1 MVPFKNDL
9 KGSGGL
15 ETEFVK
21 ILYYHL
27 DKDYSGEYKT
37 FNFPRFCTI
46 IDGEIK
52 VTMNTDKTLTYDSG
66 NFLLLPSYSHV
77 HMNITKNTK
86 ALVFEFNNSLIET
99 VLKKTDILKSSRK
112 TLNNKSRYI
121 LGNNRKEIAE
131 DIWNLFVTSREK
143 NSNKKFLIDLYVQK
157 LVYDLIQDESTHNF
171 LYPNESHP
179 VSKSIK
185 FIDKNITNNISVKE
199 LAESLYMSES
209 NFSHM
214 FKKNTGCNPIE
225 YIRDKKLE
233 HSKELLKT
241 KSVTETSYDLGYDN
255 ISYFIKLF
263 KKKYGLTPKQHQ
275 ISLTKKDNNNI

>member
-9 KGSGGL
+9 KGNGGL

-46 IDGEIK
+46 VDGEIK
-52 VTMNTDKTLTYDSG
+52 VTLENGKILIYNRD
-66 NFLLLPSYSHV
+66 NFLLLPSDSNV
-77 HMNITKNTK
+77 HMDITKNTK
-86 ALVFEFNNSLIET
+86 ALAFEFSNNLIET

-112 TLNNKSRYI
+112 SLEHKNYM
-121 LGNNRKEIAE
+121 LGSKRNEIAE

-143 NSNKKFLIDLYVQK
+143 NNNKKFLIDLYVQK
-157 LVYDLIQDESTHNF
+157 LVYDLIQDESTHDL
-171 LYPNESHP
+171 LYPNDSHP

-185 FIDKNITNNISVKE
+185 FIDENITNNISVKE
-199 LAESLYMSES
+199 LSESLYMSES

-225 YIRDKKLE
+225 YIRDKKLDY
-233 HSKELLKT
+233 SKELLKT

-263 KKKYGLTPKQHQ
+263 KKKYSLTPKQYQ
-275 ISLTKKDNNNI
+275 MSVLKSEEQ

>member
-9 KGSGGL
+9 KGNGGL

-46 IDGEIK
+46 IEGEIK
-52 VTMNTDKTLTYDSG
+52 VTLESGKTLVYNRD
-66 NFLLLPSYSHV
+66 NFLLLPSDSNV
-77 HMNITKNTK
+77 HMDITKNTK
-86 ALVFEFNNSLIET
+86 ALAFEFSNNLIET

-112 TLNNKSRYI
+112 SLDHKNNYM
-121 LGNNRKEIAE
+121 LGSNRNEIAE
-131 DIWNLFVTSREK
+131 DIWNLFVTSRER
-143 NSNKKFLIDLYVQK
+143 NNNKKFLIDLYVQK
-157 LVYDLIQDESTHNF
+157 LVYDLIQDDSTHNL
-171 LYPNESHP
+171 LYPNDSHP

-185 FIDKNITNNISVKE
+185 FIEENITNNISVKE
-199 LAESLYMSES
+199 LSESLYMSES

-225 YIRDKKLE
+225 YIRDKKLDY
-233 HSKELLKT
+233 SKELLKT

-263 KKKYGLTPKQHQ
+263 KKKYTLTPKQYQ
-275 ISLTKKDNNNI
+275 MSVLKSEEQ

>member
-9 KGSGGL
+9 KGNGGL

-46 IDGEIK
+46 IEGEIK
-52 VTMNTDKTLTYDSG
+52 VTLETGKTLIYNRD
-66 NFLLLPSYSHV
+66 NFLLLPSDSIV
-77 HMNITKNTK
+77 RMNIRKDTK
-86 ALVFEFNNSLIET
+86 ALAFEFSNSLIET

-112 TLNNKSRYI
+112 SLDHKNNYM
-121 LGNNRKEIAE
+121 LGSNRNEIAE
-131 DIWNLFVTSREK
+131 DIWNLFVTSRER
-143 NSNKKFLIDLYVQK
+143 NNNKKFLIDLYVQK
-157 LVYDLIQDESTHNF
+157 LVYDLIQDDSTHNL
-171 LYPNESHP
+171 LYPNDSHP

-185 FIDKNITNNISVKE
+185 FIDENITNNISVKE
-199 LAESLYMSES
+199 LSESLYMSES

-225 YIRDKKLE
+225 YIRDKKLD

-263 KKKYGLTPKQHQ
+263 KKKYGLTPKQYQ
-275 ISLTKKDNNNI
+275 MSVLKSEEQ

>member
-9 KGSGGL
+9 KGNGGL

-46 IDGEIK
+46 IEGEIK
-52 VTMNTDKTLTYDSG
+52 VTLESGKTLVYNRD
-66 NFLLLPSYSHV
+66 NFLLLPSDSNV
-77 HMNITKNTK
+77 HMDITKNTK
-86 ALVFEFNNSLIET
+86 ALAFEFSNNLIET

-112 TLNNKSRYI
+112 SLDHKNNYM
-121 LGNNRKEIAE
+121 LGSNRNEIAE
-131 DIWNLFVTSREK
+131 DIWNLFVTSRER
-143 NSNKKFLIDLYVQK
+143 NNNKKFLIDLYVQK
-157 LVYDLIQDESTHNF
+157 LVYDLIQDDSTHNL
-171 LYPNESHP
+171 LYPNDSHP

-185 FIDKNITNNISVKE
+185 FIEENITNNISVKE
-199 LAESLYMSES
+199 LSESLYMSES

-225 YIRDKKLE
+225 YIRDKKLD

-263 KKKYGLTPKQHQ
+263 KKKYTLTPKQYQ
-275 ISLTKKDNNNI
+275 MSVLKSEEQ

>member
-9 KGSGGL
+9 KGNGGL

-27 DKDYSGEYKT
+27 DKDYSGEYRT
-37 FNFPRFCTI
+37 FNFPRFCSI
-46 IDGEIK
+46 IEGEIK
-52 VTMNTDKTLTYDSG
+52 VTLNSDKTLIYNRD
-66 NFLLLPSYSHV
+66 NFLLLPSDSHV
-77 HMNITKNTK
+77 HMDITKNTK
-86 ALVFEFNNSLIET
+86 ALAFEFNNSLIET
-99 VLKKTDILKSSRK
+99 VLKKTDILKSSK
-112 TLNNKSRYI
+112 KNLNHKDKYI
-121 LGNNRKEIAE
+121 LGNNRNEISE

-143 NSNKKFLIDLYVQK
+143 NNNKKFLIDLYVQK
-157 LVYDLIQDESTHNF
+157 LVYDLIQDDSTHNL

-185 FIDKNITNNISVKE
+185 FIDENITNNISVKE

-214 FKKNTGCNPIE
+214 FKKNTGGNPNE

-233 HSKELLKT
+233 YSKELLKI
-241 KSVTETSYDLGYDN
+241 KSVTETSFDLGYEN

-263 KKKYGLTPKQHQ
+263 KKKYGLTPKQYQ
-275 ISLTKKDNNNI
+275 ISLNKEGKY